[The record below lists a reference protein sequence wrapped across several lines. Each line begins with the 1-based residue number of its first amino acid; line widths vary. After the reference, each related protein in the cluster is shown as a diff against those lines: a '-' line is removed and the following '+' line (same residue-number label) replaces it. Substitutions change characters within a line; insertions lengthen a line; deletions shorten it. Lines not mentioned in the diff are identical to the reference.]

1 MVTRLNIITARDGLI
16 MMIKSKWIRRGMEN
30 EGRITGL
37 RFRVAFGNNYCL
49 LKVTKTCQVC
59 VTILVTGKSEANLA
73 NLRRFSDLQRL
84 DGTLNWNL
92 SHVNQTRLD
101 QGSTAALPTST
112 SDQDHPG
119 QTDHLKYPSILT
131 TDLAVASWISWHW
144 GCHLRRTSCS
154 SFFWRLP
161 ESEVQTG
168 GHMWQLKNKNALIS
182 PKFWSLK

>member
-73 NLRRFSDLQRL
+73 NLRRLSDLQRL

-92 SHVNQTRLD
+92 SHVNQTRPD
-101 QGSTAALPTST
+101 QSRAALQHSPHQQVTRITLGRLITLNTQVYWQQTWQWLLGFPDTGDVISVELLVLHS
-112 SDQDHPG
+112 SDGCRSRRSKQVVICG
-119 QTDHLKYPSILT
+119 
-131 TDLAVASWISWHW
+131 SWKIRM
-144 GCHLRRTSCS
+144 L
-154 SFFWRLP
+154 
-161 ESEVQTG
+161 
-168 GHMWQLKNKNALIS
+168 
-182 PKFWSLK
+182 

>member
-84 DGTLNWNL
+84 DGTLN
-92 SHVNQTRLD
+92 
-101 QGSTAALPTST
+101 
-112 SDQDHPG
+112 
-119 QTDHLKYPSILT
+119 
-131 TDLAVASWISWHW
+131 
-144 GCHLRRTSCS
+144 
-154 SFFWRLP
+154 
-161 ESEVQTG
+161 
-168 GHMWQLKNKNALIS
+168 
-182 PKFWSLK
+182 

>member
-37 RFRVAFGNNYCL
+37 RFRVTFGNNYCL

-73 NLRRFSDLQRL
+73 NLRRLSDLQRL

-92 SHVNQTRLD
+92 SHVNQTRPD
-101 QGSTAALPTST
+101 QTRP
-112 SDQDHPG
+112 DQTRPG
-119 QTDHLKYPSILT
+119 QHCSTPHINKWPGSPWADWPTLIPKYTDNRPGSGFLDFLT
-131 TDLAVASWISWHW
+131 L
-144 GCHLRRTSCS
+144 GMS
-154 SFFWRLP
+154 SP
-161 ESEVQTG
+161 
-168 GHMWQLKNKNALIS
+168 
-182 PKFWSLK
+182 

>member
-92 SHVNQTRLD
+92 SHVNQTRPD
-101 QGSTAALPTST
+101 QTRAALQHSPHQQVTRIT
-112 SDQDHPG
+112 LGRLITLNRELSDNWPG
-119 QTDHLKYPSILT
+119 SGFLDFLT
-131 TDLAVASWISWHW
+131 L
-144 GCHLRRTSCS
+144 GMS
-154 SFFWRLP
+154 SP
-161 ESEVQTG
+161 
-168 GHMWQLKNKNALIS
+168 
-182 PKFWSLK
+182 